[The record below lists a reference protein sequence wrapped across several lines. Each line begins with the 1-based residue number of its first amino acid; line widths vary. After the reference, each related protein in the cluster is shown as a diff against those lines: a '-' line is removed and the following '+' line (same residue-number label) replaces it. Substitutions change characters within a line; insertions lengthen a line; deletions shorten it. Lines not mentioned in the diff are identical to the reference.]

1 MEIKSLI
8 NKTLDFS
15 IRRLFE
21 LIGVILV
28 LISIFLFISLYSY
41 SPEDPNFIFNENT
54 EIKNLLGI
62 KGSLISD
69 IFFQSLGFISFSDIL
84 SPHHSIPPHVLICIE
99 SLYPI

>member
-28 LISIFLFISLYSY
+28 LISIYLFLSLYSY

-69 IFFQSLGFISFSDIL
+69 IFSIFRFYIFFNTINHFI
-84 SPHHSIPPHVLICIE
+84 
-99 SLYPI
+99 YWN

>member
-54 EIKNLLGI
+54 EI
-62 KGSLISD
+62 
-69 IFFQSLGFISFSDIL
+69 
-84 SPHHSIPPHVLICIE
+84 E
-99 SLYPI
+99 